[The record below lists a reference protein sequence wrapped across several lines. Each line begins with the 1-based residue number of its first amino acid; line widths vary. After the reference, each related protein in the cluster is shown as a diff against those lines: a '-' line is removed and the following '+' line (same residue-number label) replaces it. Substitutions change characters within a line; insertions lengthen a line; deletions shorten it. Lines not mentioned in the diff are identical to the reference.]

1 LQEQESNKG
10 RLDYYELSSV
20 SHGSLM
26 NIMGTRFDMVMVG
39 KNKSASEAIWGEV
52 SAELERLNSM
62 LNRFDKT
69 SEISRI
75 NREAFVN
82 SVRVSSEM
90 WSILRSCKH
99 YHSRTFG
106 LFDITLKDFSKVVLS
121 EETSSVAFLQPNVSL
136 DLGGFAKGYAMRK
149 IKKML
154 IDAEVRHCFVDFGNS
169 AVLGIGHHPY
179 GDSWKVSIEN
189 PFNKAQILH
198 ETALKDEALSVSGNT
213 PSYTGHIVRPDS
225 GNATQARQLIC
236 VTASDPLDAEV
247 LTTALMIADQ
257 EEKKQLI
264 RNFEIK
270 EQFEFNL

>member
-1 LQEQESNKG
+1 MRGSDAGSLN
-10 RLDYYELSSV
+10 YYESTSV

-26 NIMGTRFDMVMVG
+26 NVMGTRFDIIMVG
-39 KNKSASEAIWGEV
+39 EKKLESEVIWYNIV
-52 SAELERLNSM
+52 TELQRLNSM

-75 NREAFVN
+75 NKEAFFN
-82 SVRVSSEM
+82 LIRVSSEM
-90 WSILRSCKH
+90 WTILQSCKQ
-99 YHSRTFG
+99 YYLQTFG

-121 EETSSVAFLQPNVSL
+121 EETSSVAFLQPDVAL
-136 DLGGFAKGYAMRK
+136 DLGGFAKGYTMRK

-225 GNATQARQLIC
+225 GNATQARQLIY
-236 VTASDPLDAEV
+236 VTATDPLDAEV